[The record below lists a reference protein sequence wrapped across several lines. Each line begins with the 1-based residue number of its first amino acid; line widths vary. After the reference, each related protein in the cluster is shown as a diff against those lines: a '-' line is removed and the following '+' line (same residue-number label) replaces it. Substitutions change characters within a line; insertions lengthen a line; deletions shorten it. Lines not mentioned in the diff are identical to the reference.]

1 MHNWWKVDWQTLFVP
16 SGSLLEIVIR
26 GSFIYLL
33 LIFLVRALRREAGQ
47 IGIADVLVIVIIAD
61 AAQNAMAGT
70 YNSITEGVALILTI
84 MGWDYALDWLSLYIP
99 VVRRWLHPDPLLL
112 IQNGRLQRRP
122 LRHAMISEA
131 ELLSRL
137 RQEGVESIAAVERCY
152 LEGDGHISVI
162 ARPRSG

>member
-1 MHNWWKVDWQTLFVP
+1 MHSLWQVDWRSLFIP

-26 GSFIYLL
+26 GSCIYLL
-33 LIFLVRALRREAGQ
+33 LIFLLRALRREAGQ

-70 YNSITEGVALILTI
+70 YNSITEGVLLILTI
-84 MGWDYALDWLSLYIP
+84 MGWDYLLDYLSLYSP
-99 VVRRWLHPDPLLL
+99 RVRRWLHPDPLLL
-112 IQNGRLQRRP
+112 IQDGRIRPRNLRR
-122 LRHAMISEA
+122 AMISQA

-137 RQEGVESIAAVERCY
+137 RQDGLESESDVERCY

-162 ARPRSG
+162 KKSR